1 MKTSLDHLPDHKQ
14 QELEHIVRLIRDT
27 LAEFR
32 ASDRIHGKGKYAKPA
47 ADLKDPDLIILF
59 GSYARDEQVD
69 DEYVENDVTYTY
81 RSDFDIL
88 VVMETC
94 KMARDFGVFR
104 RVAEQVG
111 PTSVRIIAHTPK
123 YVNEKIDEGQY
134 LFIDIYKEG
143 IVLYDSKRVRLAD
156 PRKLEPGERRAVAE
170 KYFKIWSALANEF
183 LIDFQNAFDRG
194 SFKIAAFYLHQ
205 AAEHLYGTILLVF
218 TNYKPKSHNIE
229 ELSRQAANLDGS
241 FMPIFPRA
249 TEEERR
255 LFQLL
260 KAAYI
265 DARYDDEYVITKED
279 LDYLAARVRLLRD
292 TTKTV
297 CAKKIASF

>member
-14 QELEHIVRLIRDT
+14 RELAHIVQLISDT
-27 LAEFR
+27 LIEFR
-32 ASDRIHGKGKYAKPA
+32 VSDRIHGKGKYAKPA
-47 ADLKDPDLIILF
+47 ADLKDPDIIILF

-69 DEYVENDVTYTY
+69 DEYVENGVTYTY

-111 PTSVRIIAHTPK
+111 PTPVRIIAHTPK
-123 YVNEKIDEGQY
+123 YVNEKIEEGQY
-134 LFIDIYKEG
+134 LFTDIYNEG
-143 IVLYDSKRVRLAD
+143 IVLYDSKRAKLAE
-156 PRKLEPGERRAVAE
+156 PRKLEPAERKAAAE
-170 KYFKIWSALANEF
+170 KYFKIWSTLANEF
-183 LIDFQNAFDRG
+183 FIDFENAFDRG

-218 TNYKPKSHNIE
+218 TNYKPKSHNLE
-229 ELSRQAANLDGS
+229 ELSRQAGNLDGS

-249 TEEERR
+249 SDEELRR
-255 LFQLL
+255 FQLL

-265 DARYDDEYVITKED
+265 DARYDDEYVITMED
-279 LDYLAARVRLLRD
+279 LDYLAACVRLLRD

-297 CAKKIASF
+297 CAKRIARF